1 MRIHAFRVPKC
12 DSMRRDAN
20 RCECMRYHSIS
31 PAQNCETARMNAKSC
46 ECTRTHANRAWMHFF
61 GVKSFSPVIVNV
73 LSVTVGFGAVPRRK
87 GFRNEGRVE
96 FLVLLPEIRKA
107 LSEGRSL
114 KGFYL
119 ENRGRLR
126 LSYSQLSRY
135 VQAFGVR
142 AGVEKAQA
150 LSAAPP
156 VPLQERPPQYG
167 RPSPDSENRQAMP
180 APPQPAASEPQR
192 ARAPVA
198 PNTEPPRDFH
208 YDPMDAY
215 RIKFD

>member
-1 MRIHAFRVPKC
+1 MRMHAAPC
-12 DSMRRDAN
+12 DFSRSGLRNRAYECESMRMHAN
-20 RCECMRYHSIS
+20 PCE
-31 PAQNCETARMNAKSC
+31 PGADVFFGAKS
-46 ECTRTHANRAWMHFF
+46 FF
-61 GVKSFSPVIVNV
+61 YVIVEV
-73 LSVTVGFGAVPRRK
+73 LSITIGLGAVPRRK

-96 FLVLLPEIRKA
+96 FLVMLPEIRKA

-119 ENRGRLR
+119 ENSGRLR

-142 AGVEKAQA
+142 AEVEKAQA

-156 VPLQERPPQYG
+156 VPLQEAAPHHERA
-167 RPSPDSENRQAMP
+167 SPDPQNRRAPP
-180 APPQPAASEPQR
+180 APANPAASESQK
-192 ARAPVA
+192 ARAPVL
-198 PNTEPPRDFH
+198 PKTESPRDFH